1 MTQRNGTND
10 TNGTVHRNGTAG
22 PDEKPLEPFGNGRAA
37 GGRFAPGNPG
47 GPGNPYARQVAELR
61 KAFLSAASPEKMK
74 ELADK
79 LLSQALSGDT
89 AAASLF
95 LAYALGK
102 PGKAADPDRVDLE
115 EWALL
120 DASPSD
126 ARVWARMLECVPP
139 HLAAELLRDILA
151 GKTPRG
157 IADEIKSRR
166 RDIEAEMACRI
177 GK

>member
-1 MTQRNGTND
+1 
-10 TNGTVHRNGTAG
+10 
-22 PDEKPLEPFGNGRAA
+22 
-37 GGRFAPGNPG
+37 
-47 GPGNPYARQVAELR
+47 VAELR

-74 ELADK
+74 ELAEK
-79 LLSQALSGDT
+79 LLAQALAGDV
-89 AAASLF
+89 AAATLF
-95 LAYALGK
+95 LNRVLGK
-102 PGKAADPDRVDLE
+102 PAAAPDPDRVDLE

-139 HLAAELLRDILA
+139 HLAAELLRQILA
-151 GKTPRG
+151 GKTAKG

-166 RDIEAEMACRI
+166 RDIEAEMVSRI